1 MFVGR
6 PWNKVSLLRL
16 GSSLLVCF
24 GVSSLVPLLLSV
36 WIGSCFFST
45 ADLKEPDRIARAI
58 VSQTNSNSP
67 MVTKLAALASAD
79 QRDTL
84 RQTSIPTPINE
95 TNPAVQVLT
104 NLLNRALL
112 DPSYHGREA
121 LQGLSLSESTT
132 RLLSEAATESSKL
145 RLNRMILQDAFPGAI
160 RPIRHAKELPPAQAK
175 SYLFMSANLA
185 LQIGFFWILATFLR
199 DEGLTWSQFLRGS
212 SPEPA
217 RSVGLGIGV
226 GVGSTLILLGVSAL
240 STWIWTHLDHT
251 PKLQQPLQ
259 VFQQAAGLPEKLFF
273 TYLAVVG
280 APFFEEV
287 FFRGLLY
294 TALRQFGYQ
303 RVALILSAVI
313 FGLIHLDKEK
323 FLPLTVFGLILVAV
337 YEHTRTLIA
346 PILTHATFN
355 FINLTLFLSQDAI
368 RNLLKRI
375 PLTTP

>member
-1 MFVGR
+1 MFVDR
-6 PWNKVSLLRL
+6 PWNKISLLRL

-24 GVSSLVPLLLSV
+24 GVSSLVPLLLSA
-36 WIGSCFFST
+36 WIGSSVFST

-58 VSQTNSNSP
+58 LSPTNSNSP
-67 MVTKLAALASAD
+67 FVTKLAALASLAE
-79 QRDTL
+79 RETL
-84 RQTSIPTPINE
+84 HRTPIPTPINE

-112 DPSYHGREA
+112 DPSFHRREA
-121 LQGLSLSESTT
+121 LQGLSLSENTT
-132 RLLSEAATESSKL
+132 RLLSDSATNGANL
-145 RLNRMILQDAFPGAI
+145 RLNRMILQDAFPKAFQ
-160 RPIRHAKELPPAQAK
+160 PIRHAKELPPAQAK

-212 SPEPA
+212 ALEPA
-217 RSVGLGIGV
+217 RSVGFGIGV
-226 GVGSTLILLGVSAL
+226 GIGSTLILLAVSAL

-259 VFQQAAGLPEKLFF
+259 IFQQAAGLPEKLFF
-273 TYLAVVG
+273 TYLAIVG

-294 TALRQFGYQ
+294 TTLRQCGYRQ
-303 RVALILSAVI
+303 VAWILSAVI

-355 FINLTLFLSQDAI
+355 LINLTLFLSQDAI
-368 RNLLKRI
+368 RNLLKRN

>member
-1 MFVGR
+1 MFVDR

-24 GVSSLVPLLLSV
+24 GVSSLVPLLLSA
-36 WIGSCFFST
+36 WIGSSFFST
-45 ADLKEPDRIARAI
+45 ADLKEPDRIAHAL
-58 VSQTNSNSP
+58 VSQTSSNSP
-67 MVTKLAALASAD
+67 LVTKLAALASPED
-79 QRDTL
+79 RETL
-84 RQTSIPTPINE
+84 RRTSIRTPISE

-112 DPSYHGREA
+112 DPGLRSREA

-132 RLLSEAATESSKL
+132 RLLSEPATEGSRL
-145 RLNRMILQDAFPGAI
+145 RLNRMILQDAFPKALQ
-160 RPIRHAKELPPAQAK
+160 PIRHSKELPSTQAK

-212 SPEPA
+212 APA
-217 RSVGLGIGV
+217 PLRSVGFGIGM
-226 GVGSTLILLGVSAL
+226 GVGSTLILLMVSAL

-251 PKLQQPLQ
+251 PQLQQPLQ
-259 VFQQAAGLPEKLFF
+259 IFQQAAGMPEKLFF
-273 TYLAVVG
+273 AYLAIVG

-294 TALRQFGYQ
+294 TALRQFGYR
-303 RVALILSAVI
+303 RVAWILSAVI

-355 FINLTLFLSQDAI
+355 LINLTLFLTQDAI
-368 RNLLKRI
+368 RNLLKQH
-375 PLTTP
+375 PVTTP